1 MNRGLFVAC
10 AAAGDLTIGDP
21 PAWPHPV
28 NLIAAAIRSAEPLAR
43 RYIGDAFVGGAV
55 MSATIVAAAGLAGAT
70 LGRAPAVL
78 RVAAA
83 ASTLAGGSLFDHAA
97 AVRDA
102 LESADL
108 ASARAALARMVG
120 RDTEDLDESAIAR
133 AAIEALAESV
143 CDGIVAPLTALTCFG
158 VSGAFAYKAVNTLD
172 SLIGHIEAPYTLF
185 GRFAARADDVAN
197 YVPARL
203 SVLLIAAAAAVCGF
217 NGARALSTAV
227 TQGAHHRS
235 PNAGYGE
242 AAMAGALGVRLGGPL
257 AYDGI
262 RHDAPVIGASFRAPR
277 APDVRDALIV
287 TFGAVVLAYATAVA
301 LAARR

>member
-1 MNRGLFVAC
+1 VNRGLFAAC
-10 AAAGDLTIGDP
+10 AAATDLAIGDP

-28 NLIAAAIRSAEPLAR
+28 NFIAAAIRSAEPLAR

-55 MSATIVAAAGLAGAT
+55 MSAAVVSAAGLAGAA

-83 ASTLAGGSLFDHAA
+83 ASTLAGGSLLDHAA
-97 AVRDA
+97 AVCNA
-102 LESADL
+102 L
-108 ASARAALARMVG
+108 ASGNLSAARSALARIVG
-120 RDTEDLDESAIAR
+120 RDTEELDESAIAR
-133 AAIEALAESV
+133 AAIEALAESL
-143 CDGIVAPLTALTCFG
+143 CDGVVAPLTALVCFG

-197 YVPARL
+197 YLPARL
-203 SVLLIAAAAAVCGF
+203 SVLLIAAAATVCGF
-217 NGARALSTAV
+217 DGGRALSTAV
-227 TQGAHHRS
+227 AQGGQHRS
-235 PNAGYGE
+235 PNAGYSE

-277 APDVRDALIV
+277 ASDVRDAMIV

-301 LAARR
+301 LEARR